1 MSAKEDIFEPIES
14 VLPGFTPSIK
24 IGRADWQYK
33 RAAAVPSIID
43 AGQVLD
49 SRLPKGREHDELLM
63 LVQRLFLAPAPM
75 STKSIMFCGIG
86 NNDSSHVCA
95 NAGRIL
101 ARQTGAKVC
110 LVDANVQHGELSS
123 QFDLDD
129 RFAMHGKLV
138 PWREQ
143 CASVAKNLFVGGTG
157 LLAGT
162 EGKLASTSEI
172 RDRIMVLTSSF
183 DYLLFDAPGVN
194 TSSDA
199 ALLGQ
204 LVGAAVLVF
213 DAKATHKTEARKAKE
228 RLETV
233 NVRIFGAVLNNY

>member
-14 VLPGFTPSIK
+14 VLPGFTPSSK
-24 IGRADWQYK
+24 VSRADWQYK
-33 RAAAVPSIID
+33 RAAAMPSIID
-43 AGQVLD
+43 GGQVLD

-75 STKSIMFCGIG
+75 STKSVMFCGVG
-86 NNDSSHVCA
+86 ADDSSLVCA
-95 NAGRIL
+95 NVGRIL

-110 LVDANVQHGELSS
+110 LVDANVQDGDLSR
-123 QFDLDD
+123 QFDLED
-129 RFAMHGKLV
+129 RYAIHGRFV

-162 EGKLASTSEI
+162 EGKLASTNEI
-172 RDRIMVLTSSF
+172 RDRIMVLSSSF

-194 TSSDA
+194 TSSDT

-204 LVGAAVLVF
+204 VVGAAVLVF
-213 DAKATHKTEARKAKE
+213 DAKATHKVAARKAKE
-228 RLETV
+228 RLQTV
-233 NVRIFGAVLNNY
+233 SVRIFGTVLNNY